1 MHTPTY
7 RSNTMAIDLGKI
19 TGGISSE
26 ENARLAYFWGI
37 WRKHTDRDI
46 NNRLRRF
53 YEDLEPNEIEEG
65 AYFMLNCASLYDS
78 YSSGADRDR
87 MKEVAEQMIKAIQDE
102 VGEIRTT
109 SRIINDL
116 RKELQTSQDTIQ
128 GLRTRITEL
137 EGLIGTE
144 LQTECTEEEAPEE
157 GAPTDEDTES
167 GAGRCGLHSLS
178 CTQCID
184 AFVLL
189 LTESTGLDLMED
201 GEIPRGSTP
210 RGRALAELYSLVS
223 GKRLSSC
230 KSYIRQRKKPEKE
243 TLRGEKK
250 QVVLDTIKK
259 LLQELKRM

>member
-1 MHTPTY
+1 
-7 RSNTMAIDLGKI
+7 MAIDLGKI

-26 ENARLAYFWGI
+26 ENARLEYFWRI

-87 MKEVAEQMIKAIQDE
+87 MKEVAEQMIKAVQDE

-128 GLRTRITEL
+128 GLQIRITEL
-137 EGLIGTE
+137 EGLIGTVF
-144 LQTECTEEEAPEE
+144 QTEECTEEGAPEE
-157 GAPTDEDTES
+157 GAPEDEDTES

-250 QVVLDTIKK
+250 QVVRDTIKK